1 MEHLKKH
8 RKDTKRKED
17 SRCIYW
23 SKLDKA
29 CVQHSMDETLND
41 SPNISILFLT
51 QYLGKQTGEKSNI
64 IKCST
69 FLQNHDQYITEPR
82 NWKSTKNSSLKLQL
96 NHKMYKYILEASCQK
111 EKKLKYWRSCK
122 SVAGS

>member
-8 RKDTKRKED
+8 RKDTKRKGD

-41 SPNISILFLT
+41 GPNISILFLT

-69 FLQNHDQYITEPR
+69 FLQNHDQYVTEPR
-82 NWKSTKNSSLKLQL
+82 N
-96 NHKMYKYILEASCQK
+96 
-111 EKKLKYWRSCK
+111 
-122 SVAGS
+122 